1 MRSPLQHCQRRA
13 PPVATTGWSY
23 YRCETCPKRTPPA
36 CGRPEPGEPAQRRPR
51 GRAGAEELSTDRAWR
66 WHFAYGAN
74 MCRSVLVRRSVRPRE
89 TGRAATLA
97 EHELR
102 FCHRGG
108 FATVLRVARGDGA
121 GPVHGV
127 LYRVTTEELRRL
139 STYESGYHL
148 EERTVTPY
156 SDEGGVAASPVRAAL
171 YVSNWEVL
179 CADKDL
185 PAPAAYKAKLLQG
198 AAEHGLSAE
207 WVAHLEGLPSIDTSG
222 ARLPRAYFDTPS
234 NLLAPLVLAA
244 AAAGAAALLMAL
256 AAAP

>member
-102 FCHRGG
+102 FCHRGELG
-108 FATVLRVARGDGA
+108 RWQARGVKAFTVERVWVSNRARGPRCARCRWLCDGA
-121 GPVHGV
+121 AGGA
-127 LYRVTTEELRRL
+127 RRW
-139 STYESGYHL
+139 SRPSAR
-148 EERTVTPY
+148 RTLP
-156 SDEGGVAASPVRAAL
+156 SDNR
-171 YVSNWEVL
+171 
-179 CADKDL
+179 
-185 PAPAAYKAKLLQG
+185 G
-198 AAEHGLSAE
+198 AAEALHVRE
-207 WVAHLEGLPSIDTSG
+207 RLPSGGEDG
-222 ARLPRAYFDTPS
+222 GLGRHHAGNARPARPVSAR
-234 NLLAPLVLAA
+234 
-244 AAAGAAALLMAL
+244 
-256 AAAP
+256 